1 MEIELRINKNYTI
14 QRSLRKQIIIN
25 NKQCNVNSL
34 KLLSRFFNQTQFRNG
49 SS

>member
-25 NKQCNVNSL
+25 SKQTMQR
-34 KLLSRFFNQTQFRNG
+34 KFTQITEPFFQLNTI
-49 SS
+49 S